1 MYQYYLHPTAI
12 LCLLMASIFALASA
26 AAAQPP
32 PISTQMVDNH
42 HSSWN
47 PNETTLTVSNVKSGF
62 KLLFTDTTDSGVTSA
77 NVGTYAQPL
86 YVPGLSIP
94 GQGTHNVIFVATE
107 ANNVYAFD
115 ADSQGPPLW
124 STNLTPSGE
133 TLQNMN
139 DYANTRIP
147 AMGISGTPVID
158 TSTNTMYLVAASK
171 TTANTPVFHQRL
183 HALDITT
190 GNEKLGGPIDITAKY
205 PGTGGEQDGNGN
217 VVFDPLIEF
226 DRGGLT
232 LFGNSVYIP
241 FSSHED
247 NGLAPNGSVVAGYNG
262 GRYQGWVIAYDKT
275 SLAQVGVY
283 NTSPNLPA
291 GSEAGGGSIW
301 QAAVGMVADSSSLY
315 ALTANGLFD
324 ANTGGGDYGDSL
336 LRLTQAPSITV
347 ADSFTPCNQA
357 ALDEYDQ
364 DLGSGAPM
372 VLPTQTS
379 GPANLLTFSGK
390 EGTIYLI
397 NRSSLGGYTATSVP
411 DSSQCTDAVV
421 QVLWRILGANP
432 KTTGNTSDRN
442 AFWGAPAYFADSS
455 GRQYIYYTGDYA
467 PIIEYD
473 LANGTLTA
481 GKSPLGA
488 ANQTTGSEYNFARG
502 GTLPSISSNGGDT
515 TTAILWAIRHSTP
528 ATSSTAAGPI
538 TLDAYPANDLTTV
551 LVNDIPAGNWN
562 FNNDAFLIPTVVNG
576 KVYVSASGTVMAF
589 GTGPASSPSPTPT
602 PTATPPPGSSPTP
615 TPTATPTPAPTPT
628 MVATPTPTATPPAAS
643 GTLRV
648 GTRIN
653 FGRVKIG
660 RTKTI
665 RFRVRNAGKG
675 ILQVTVGTLTTPFA
689 VADSGSLAPLA
700 KGKASPLITTQFTPT
715 VTGLVTQSLMIT
727 SSDPDHLTWPITVE
741 GTGR

>member
-1 MYQYYLHPTAI
+1 MYQYNPRPIAI
-12 LCLLMASIFALASA
+12 LCLLLASMLALASA

-32 PISTQMVDNH
+32 AITTQMVDNH

-47 PNETTLTVSNVKSGF
+47 PNETTLTVSNVKSSF
-62 KLLFTDTTDSGVTSA
+62 KLLFTDTTDSGVPSA

-115 ADSQGPPLW
+115 ADSQGSPLW
-124 STNLTPSGE
+124 SVNLTPSGE
-133 TLQNMN
+133 TLQTKD

-171 TTANTPVFHQRL
+171 TTGSPAVFHQRL
-183 HALDITT
+183 YALDITT
-190 GNEKLGGPIDITAKY
+190 GNERSGSPVDITAKY
-205 PGTGGEQDGNGN
+205 PGTGGEQDGHGN

-232 LFGNSVYIP
+232 LLGSTVYIP
-241 FSSHED
+241 FSAHED
-247 NGLAPNGSVVAGYNG
+247 NGLGPNGTPVDTSQG

-275 SLAQVGVY
+275 SLAQVGVF
-283 NTSPNLPA
+283 NTSPNLPS
-291 GSEAGGGSIW
+291 GPGAGGGSIW

-336 LRLTQAPSITV
+336 LRLTQAPSV
-347 ADSFTPCNQA
+347 GLADSFTPCNQA
-357 ALDEYDQ
+357 ALDQYDQ

-372 VLPTQTS
+372 VLPTQSS

-397 NRSSLGGYTATSVP
+397 NRSNLGGYTPTNVP
-411 DSSQCTDAVV
+411 DTSQCTNVVV
-421 QVLWRILGANP
+421 QELWRTLGANP

-473 LANGTLTA
+473 LANGALTA

-488 ANQTTGSEYNFARG
+488 ANQTPGSEYNFARG

-515 TTAILWAIRHSTP
+515 TTAILWAIKHSTP

-562 FNNDAFLIPTVVNG
+562 FSNDAFIVPTVVNG

-589 GTGPASSPSPTPT
+589 GVGAASSPSPTPT
-602 PTATPPPGSSPTP
+602 PTPTGNPGSPTP
-615 TPTATPTPAPTPT
+615 TPIPTPIPSTI
-628 MVATPTPTATPPAAS
+628 ATPTPTPTPGGPT

-653 FGRVKIG
+653 FGRVRIG
-660 RTKTI
+660 RTKSI
-665 RFRVRNAGKG
+665 RFRVHNIGKG
-675 ILQVTVGTLTTPFA
+675 ALQVTVGSLQAPFSMENGGSFTLEKKKSSPFII
-689 VADSGSLAPLA
+689 VH
-700 KGKASPLITTQFTPT
+700 FTPT
-715 VTGLVTQSLMIT
+715 AVGQVTQTLTIT
-727 SSDPDHLTWPITVE
+727 STDPEAPTWSITVE

>member
-1 MYQYYLHPTAI
+1 MHHHKPHRSSGI
-12 LCLLMASIFALASA
+12 LWLLVASLFALPSS
-26 AAAQPP
+26 AAAQPA
-32 PISTQMVDNH
+32 ITTQMVDNH

-47 PNETTLTVSNVKSGF
+47 PNETTLTVANVKSSF
-62 KLLFTDTTDSGVTSA
+62 KLLFTDTTDSGVTAA

-86 YVPGLSIP
+86 YVPNVSIA

-115 ADSQGPPLW
+115 ADSAGGPLW
-124 STNLTPSGE
+124 SVNLTPSGE

-158 TSTNTMYLVAASK
+158 TSSNTLYVVAASK

-183 HALDITT
+183 HALDITS
-190 GNEKLGGPIDITAKY
+190 GNERTNSPVDIQAKY

-232 LFGNSVYIP
+232 LFGSSVYIP
-241 FSSHED
+241 FSAHED
-247 NGLAPNGSVVAGYNG
+247 NGLAPNGSVAAGYNG
-262 GRYQGWVIAYDKT
+262 GRYQGWVIAYNKT
-275 SLAQVGVY
+275 SLAQVGVF
-283 NTSPNLPA
+283 NTSPNLPS

-324 ANTGGGDYGDSL
+324 ANTAGGDYGDSL
-336 LRLTQAPSITV
+336 IRLTQAPSITL

-357 ALDEYDQ
+357 ALDAGDV

-372 VLPTQTS
+372 VLPTQSS
-379 GPANLLTFSGK
+379 GPPNLLTFSGK

-397 NRSSLGGYTATSVP
+397 NRSSLGGYTATTVS
-411 DSSQCTDAVV
+411 DGSQCTDNVV
-421 QVLWRILGANP
+421 QELWRVLG
-432 KTTGNTSDRN
+432 TTPSTSSDRN
-442 AFWGAPAYFADSS
+442 AFWGAPAYFADNS

-473 LANGTLTA
+473 LANGTLTP
-481 GKSPLGA
+481 GNNPSGVP
-488 ANQTTGSEYNFARG
+488 NQTPASEYNFPRG
-502 GTLPSISSNGGDT
+502 GAVPSISSNGGDT
-515 TTAILWAIRHSTP
+515 TTAILWAIKHSSP
-528 ATSSTAAGPI
+528 ATSSTAVGPI

-562 FNNDAFLIPTVVNG
+562 FNNDAFLIPTVANG
-576 KVYVSASGTVMAF
+576 KVYVSASGTVMVYGV
-589 GTGPASSPSPTPT
+589 GTASSPSPTPT
-602 PTATPPPGSSPTP
+602 AAPTPTPNPGGTPTPTAVPTPVPTPTSSTIATPTP
-615 TPTATPTPAPTPT
+615 TPTPAGPT
-628 MVATPTPTATPPAAS
+628 

-648 GTRIN
+648 GKLIN

-660 RTKTI
+660 KTKSI
-665 RFRVRNAGKG
+665 EFRVHNVGKG
-675 ILQVTVGTLTTPFA
+675 ILQVTIGALTAPFTVEDA
-689 VADSGSLAPLA
+689 NVASLA
-700 KGKASPLITTQFTPT
+700 KGKATAPITVQFTPT
-715 VTGLVTQSLMIT
+715 ATGPVTQSLIIN
-727 SSDPDHLTWPITVE
+727 SSDPNNPTWSITVE
-741 GTGR
+741 GTGK